1 MQKQARRASSMEG
14 TSRMGKSQ
22 SVYEEECERH
32 RGQRNRGENSYVGM
46 TMNNLE

>member
-14 TSRMGKSQ
+14 TSRMGKVKVFMKKNVSRT
-22 SVYEEECERH
+22 EGRET
-32 RGQRNRGENSYVGM
+32 GGENSYVGM